1 MSNVKRLDI
10 NYKTD
15 ELFEDFRN
23 FGNEDLYLVD
33 ELRGEMIDASSDSPF
48 YGIYVGDR
56 LGARMALYR
65 KGEVEEVYFSDF
77 DDYNILWKLEVLR
90 DFQGRGYGEALLD
103 FAKEQGQPIKVIARN
118 QSKISSLNMD
128 LKISNNKIKT
138 VTIYLFGHH
147 DFPVQCH

>member
-65 KGEVEEVYFSDF
+65 KE
-77 DDYNILWKLEVLR
+77 KLKKYTFR
-90 DFQGRGYGEALLD
+90 F
-103 FAKEQGQPIKVIARN
+103 
-118 QSKISSLNMD
+118 
-128 LKISNNKIKT
+128 
-138 VTIYLFGHH
+138 
-147 DFPVQCH
+147 